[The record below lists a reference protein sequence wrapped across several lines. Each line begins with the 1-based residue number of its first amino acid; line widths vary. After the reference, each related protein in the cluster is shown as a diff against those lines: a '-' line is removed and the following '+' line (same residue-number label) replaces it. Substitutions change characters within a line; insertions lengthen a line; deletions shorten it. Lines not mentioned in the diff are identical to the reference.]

1 VKGGSSLASDPAV
14 FVETR
19 SWLHKASEDV
29 RAAEVARAA
38 EPPLR
43 DAAVFHCQQAAEK
56 AIKGF
61 LTLHARPFRKT
72 HSIEEIGELAGAIDL
87 SLRPVIDRAAPLA
100 EYAWKFRYPGTPDEP
115 ALDEVDQAI
124 AVAREVV
131 REIIARV
138 PAAARP

>member
-1 VKGGSSLASDPAV
+1 VSDPAV
-14 FVETR
+14 LAETR

-72 HSIEEIGELAGAIDL
+72 HSIEEIGELAVAIDL

-100 EYAWKFRYPGTPDEP
+100 EYAWKFRYPGIPDEP
-115 ALDEVDQAI
+115 ALDEIDQAI

>member
-1 VKGGSSLASDPAV
+1 MKGGSSLATDPAV
-14 FVETR
+14 LAEAR

-29 RAAEVARAA
+29 RAAEVARGA

-72 HSIEEIGELAGAIDL
+72 HSIEEIGELAVAIDPAL
-87 SLRPVIDRAAPLA
+87 QPVIDRAAPLT
-100 EYAWKFRYPGTPDEP
+100 EYAWRFRYPGTPDEP
-115 ALDEVDQAI
+115 AIDEVDEAI
-124 AVAREVV
+124 AVARDIV
-131 REIIARV
+131 REIVGRV
-138 PAAARP
+138 PAAARR